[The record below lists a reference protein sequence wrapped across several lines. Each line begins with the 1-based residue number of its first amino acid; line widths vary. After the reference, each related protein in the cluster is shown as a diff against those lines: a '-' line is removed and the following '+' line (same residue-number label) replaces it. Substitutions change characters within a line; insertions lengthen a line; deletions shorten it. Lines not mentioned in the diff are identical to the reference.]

1 MSDYTSIIGVE
12 VSTKWGDAVIISV
25 LEISE
30 GVFMFLAR
38 ADKWECWIDENDLVE
53 G

>member
-1 MSDYTSIIGVE
+1 MSDYASIIGVE
-12 VSTKWGDAVIISV
+12 ILTKWGYAVIISV
-25 LEISE
+25 LEIGE

-38 ADKWECWIDENDLVE
+38 GKTWECWIDENDLRE

>member
-1 MSDYTSIIGVE
+1 MSDYTSIIGIE
-12 VSTKWGDAVIISV
+12 VLTKWGHAVIISV